1 MVRSAVTQPGG
12 PAQGHDAPSQSAAAA
27 LAKLSASLK
36 PQPVIRLP
44 AIISVRVLVVVLVVV
59 LSVGLLLPLMSHAR
73 NGFNGQVAT
82 VHSVPRMPR
91 TIGSKINWKSY
102 TLSDAAKV
110 SIASSE
116 WPLHIPH
123 PSCCM
128 TARFLSP
135 RSIGNS
141 IKFESLVVMAIVEK
155 FAGDNLMV

>member
-1 MVRSAVTQPGG
+1 MRSAVAQSGA
-12 PAQGHDAPSQSAAAA
+12 AQGHDAPSQSAAAA

-82 VHSVPRMPR
+82 VHSVPRMAR

-110 SIASSE
+110 SVLPS
-116 WPLHIPH
+116 LNDHIH
-123 PSCCM
+123 H
-128 TARFLSP
+128 
-135 RSIGNS
+135 
-141 IKFESLVVMAIVEK
+141 VV
-155 FAGDNLMV
+155 